1 MKKFDD
7 IRFQDL
13 QEGLYDPNIFKAFF
27 LAGGPGSGK
36 TFVTRNAFGGTGLK
50 TVNSDN
56 AFEKALK
63 KNSLSLKMPEDEAE
77 ARDII
82 RDRAKAM
89 TGNQMDLYIKGR
101 LGLVID
107 GTGRDYDK
115 INQQVSELRQLG
127 YDCYMVF
134 VDTSLDV
141 ALERNSKRERSVPE
155 YVTVNSWKAV
165 QSNIGKFQ
173 NLFGMSSM
181 VIIDNSKDDKEL
193 TTVVMNKV
201 GKSVRRLLSNTI
213 KSYTAKRWMA
223 TERKLKED
231 ENI

>member
-7 IRFQDL
+7 IRYQEL

-36 TFVTRNAFGGTGLK
+36 TFVTNNAFGGTGLR
-50 TVNSDN
+50 TINSDN
-56 AFEKALK
+56 AFENALK
-63 KNSLSLKMPEDEAE
+63 KNNLSLKMPEDEAE
-77 ARDII
+77 ARDIV
-82 RDRAKAM
+82 RARAKAM
-89 TGNQMDLYIKGR
+89 TGNQMDLSIKGR
-101 LGLVID
+101 LGMVID

-115 INQQVSELRQLG
+115 INQQVSELKQLG

-134 VDTSLDV
+134 VNTSLDV

-155 YVTVNSWKAV
+155 YVTINSWKAV

-193 TTVVMNKV
+193 TTIVMNKV

-223 TERKLKED
+223 TERKLKRR
-231 ENI
+231 